1 VRPSL
6 IVAAVL
12 MLPGTARAQSA
23 TLQVDRQLYADLP
36 FAVQVVAEGFDESPQ
51 PEQPELVIAGCKVTA
66 LGVAP
71 NVSTSISIV
80 NGRRTQTREV
90 TYVYRWRVDAPKP
103 GSYQIPPVTIAQGS
117 RRAASQQRT
126 VRVGQIPT
134 TTDMRVVLELP
145 QRKVWVGETF
155 AAHLDWYL
163 RKEPRDR
170 QLVVPLFDMED
181 TFRVSAAPAPAGSD
195 TMTFAAGAG
204 ELELPYTQER
214 TQIDGLDYVRVRFT
228 AMVTPIKAGPLA
240 LAPAR
245 AVAQLEVGQGRDRY
259 GFPAARLGLYQAAD
273 KERVLEV
280 AALPLAGKPASY
292 SNAVG
297 SSFSIAVRA
306 DRTVVRVGDP
316 IKLDITVRG
325 DTRLDGLILPKL
337 DAPGALDPTKFA
349 VPTDAPVGRLTDDT
363 GTTKEFQ
370 VTVQVQSLEARTIPP
385 IPFAYFDPS
394 AGAYR
399 TVSSSEIALQVAGA
413 SVVGAG
419 DVVGA
424 PRPGTAKPGDLPA
437 DIGTAAALSLSSP
450 AETLAGVTSV
460 ARIRP
465 LLIILYVLPLLLLAA
480 SLWWTRGGARRQAHG
495 ALDAA
500 LAEVDAALD
509 HAAARP
515 ARDAVGPLITAL
527 RNLSRLTS
535 PPLTPSVAA
544 GEAAGGVEGP
554 KLFER
559 LETESFAPGAAEKP
573 LPEAL
578 RTEVRTAARTWVA
591 AARDRERTRP
601 RRTTTA
607 ALVLLA
613 AGTATAALPRPAH
626 AASPAPPERSAAA
639 GGAESRDAA
648 LTEARTAYTE
658 AMAATDRDVRVA
670 RFARA
675 SALFGELAAAEPDHP
690 ELLADWGNAAAGA
703 GDLGTAVLAWR
714 RALRL
719 DPAHERARSNLS
731 WARKQSPTWLPRPAG
746 RGAVDTLFFWHERTT
761 RAQRHL
767 IAAIA
772 FAFAVLLWLPWR
784 IRRRTLLR
792 RLSVLPAA
800 LWLALI
806 VSLLVER
813 DASRDAVVITDQV
826 ILRSADG
833 TGAPAALSTPLP
845 AGAEVTIREER
856 PSWTRIA
863 LADGTTGWLP
873 SSAVTRIAP

>member
-1 VRPSL
+1 MRRAL
-6 IVAAVL
+6 IIAAVL
-12 MLPGTARAQSA
+12 TAAPAAAAAQSA
-23 TLQVDRQLYADLP
+23 TLQVDRQLFADLP
-36 FAVQVVAEGFDESPQ
+36 FAVQVVAEGFAESPQ
-51 PEQPELVIAGCKVTA
+51 PEQPELVVAGCKVTA
-66 LGVAP
+66 LGVVP
-71 NVSTSISIV
+71 NVSTSISII

-103 GSYQIPPVTIAQGS
+103 GSYQIPSVTIAQGG
-117 RRAASQQRT
+117 RRAASAQRT

-181 TFRVSAAPAPAGSD
+181 TVRVSAAPAPAGSD
-195 TMTFAAGAG
+195 TMSFASGAG

-228 AMVTPIKAGPLA
+228 AMITPVKAGSLA

-349 VPTDAPVGRLTDDT
+349 VPADAPVGRLTDDT

-394 AGAYR
+394 AGTYR

-413 SVVGAG
+413 SVVGAA

-450 AETLAGVTSV
+450 GDTLAGVTSV

-465 LLIILYVLPLLLLAA
+465 LLVILYVLPLLLLAG

-515 ARDAVGPLITAL
+515 ARDGVGPLITAL
-527 RNLSRLTS
+527 RGI
-535 PPLTPSVAA
+535 PLETRTDLNTLVQ
-544 GEAAGGVEGP
+544 
-554 KLFER
+554 R

-573 LPEAL
+573 LAEAL

-591 AARDRERTRP
+591 AARERGRSRP
-601 RRTTTA
+601 KRTTTA

-613 AGTATAALPRPAH
+613 AGAATAALPRPAH
-626 AASPAPPERSAAA
+626 AAD
-639 GGAESRDAA
+639 AEDAR

-675 SALFGELAAAEPDHP
+675 AALFGELAAAEPDHP

-714 RALRL
+714 RALRI

-767 IAAIA
+767 TAAIA

-792 RLSVLPAA
+792 RLSILPAA
-800 LWLALI
+800 LWLALVI
-806 VSLLVER
+806 SLLVER
-813 DASRDAVVITDQV
+813 DASRDAIVITDQV
-826 ILRSADG
+826 VLRSADG

-873 SSAVTRIAP
+873 SSAVTRVNP